1 MATCEVCGKRV
12 STATQFC
19 ECEDDRKSAE
29 LRDELAKAIA
39 RELIEQMAKRVTFE
53 TLDCT
58 GDEAEIYGDYQTHI
72 VLVDSED

>member
-1 MATCEVCGKRV
+1 MATCEACGKRV

-39 RELIEQMAKRVTFE
+39 RELIEQMAKRLKMVSCPMVAVT
-53 TLDCT
+53 
-58 GDEAEIYGDYQTHI
+58 GVPGDYETYI
-72 VLVDSED
+72 ELVDPKD